1 MEDFTLGKPLGKGKF
16 GNVYLAKQKKTNFPV
31 ALKVLFK
38 APMQS
43 AGCVNALRREVEI
56 QWRLRHPNV
65 VTLFGYFHDAKQVYL
80 LLEYLPGGELFKKM
94 AKAGGYLD
102 EQVCRTCFRDVAAG
116 LAYLHARGVMHR
128 DIKPENIL
136 IGEDGRLR
144 ITDLGWAVHVPVGT
158 ASLRYTTCGTPEY
171 LAPEMIE
178 GTGHT
183 LAVDLWAL
191 GVLLYEMLF
200 GRTPFF
206 ERQRRSLEGGV
217 DPNAAELDARHKMYT
232 RIQQHKGQLAF
243 PPLPGS
249 SGGAAPASN
258 GGGADARSGRRRS
271 SGAAADGALCSEG
284 QRLILSLLQPKA
296 EKRLSAEGVLSS
308 AWMAL

>member
-1 MEDFTLGKPLGKGKF
+1 VD
-16 GNVYLAKQKKTNFPV
+16 
-31 ALKVLFK
+31 
-38 APMQS
+38 
-43 AGCVNALRREVEI
+43 
-56 QWRLRHPNV
+56 
-65 VTLFGYFHDAKQVYL
+65 L

-217 DPNAAELDARHKMYT
+217 DPNAAELDARHKLT
-232 RIQQHKGQLAF
+232 LEF
-243 PPLPGS
+243 E
-249 SGGAAPASN
+249 
-258 GGGADARSGRRRS
+258 
-271 SGAAADGALCSEG
+271 ALYDT
-284 QRLILSLLQPKA
+284 LTQPKPDA
-296 EKRLSAEGVLSS
+296 KSRGKRTR
-308 AWMAL
+308 